1 VGGTSGYLGAGWDT
15 PLGGLTSLGP
25 VETRAVDPPGGPG
38 ILGGPIG
45 TGSGGYL
52 GVGSAG
58 YPGAL
63 EGADGSGLFLG
74 LMLVVGVLAFLGGLA
89 LRVSRL
95 R

>member
-1 VGGTSGYLGAGWDT
+1 MD
-15 PLGGLTSLGP
+15 GLTSLGP

-38 ILGGPIG
+38 ILGGAVAG
-45 TGSGGYL
+45 GSGGYL

-63 EGADGSGLFLG
+63 EGADGSALFLG
-74 LMLVVGVLAFLGGLA
+74 LMLIVGVLAFLGGLA